1 MTVPRD
7 TERSGAVEIPAMRL
21 DDLVAEHGLDVIEL
35 CKIDVAG
42 HEVEVLRGGSATL
55 PNIQR
60 LIIERHGRGN
70 RRQVLAA
77 IEPSFSTAIDDA
89 DIGLVF
95 AVNRCVAAG
104 AS

>member
-1 MTVPRD
+1 M
-7 TERSGAVEIPAMRL
+7 
-21 DDLVAEHGLDVIEL
+21 LDVIEL
-35 CKIDVAG
+35 CKIDIAG
-42 HEVEVLRGGSATL
+42 HEVEVLRGGPATL

-77 IEPSFSTAIDDA
+77 IEPSFSITAIDDA